1 MSFAVWL
8 TGLSG
13 SGKSAIAR
21 ELVRQLHGRGVDAA
35 VLESDVLRTQLTP
48 YPSYEERERDLFYAA
63 LVHLGRFLVEH
74 RTPVL
79 FDATA
84 NLRAYRDA
92 ARKAIPRFAEV
103 FVDTPL
109 ETCAARDPKGLYRQA
124 REGKSSTL
132 PGLQA
137 AYQPPLAPELT
148 LRGDLG
154 TPEGAAGA
162 VIVLLERRGWLAP
175 ELVSMSP

>member
-21 ELVRQLHGRGVDAA
+21 ELVGRLHARGIEAA

-48 YPSYEERERDLFYAA
+48 FPSYGAGERDFFYAA
-63 LVHLGRFLVEH
+63 LAHLGAYVAGEGR
-74 RTPVL
+74 PVV

-84 NLRAYRDA
+84 NRRAYRDA
-92 ARKAIPRFAEV
+92 ARAKITRFAEV

-109 ETCAARDPKGLYRQA
+109 EVCAARDPKGLYRAA
-124 REGKSSTL
+124 REGRSATL
-132 PGLQA
+132 PGIQA
-137 AYQPPLAPELT
+137 AYEAPLAPALV
-148 LRGDLG
+148 LRGDRG
-154 TPEGAAGA
+154 TPADSAGVVAAW
-162 VIVLLERRGWLAP
+162 LEKRGWLGVIDSKPA
-175 ELVSMSP
+175 

>member
-21 ELVRQLHGRGVDAA
+21 ELLALLHARGLDAA
-35 VLESDVLRTQLTP
+35 VLESDVMRTQLTP
-48 YPSYEERERDLFYAA
+48 FASYAPPERDFFYAA
-63 LVHLGRFLVEH
+63 LAQLGAHVVAQGR
-74 RTPVL
+74 PVI

-92 ARKAIPRFAEV
+92 ARSSIARFAEV

-109 ETCAARDPKGLYRQA
+109 EVCAVRDPKGLYRAA
-124 REGKSSTL
+124 REGRSAAL
-132 PGLQA
+132 PGVQA
-137 AYQPPLAPELT
+137 VYEPPGAPEVVVH
-148 LRGDLG
+148 GDRG
-154 TPEGAAGA
+154 TPAEAAA
-162 VIVLLERRGWLAP
+162 VITGWLEARGWLG
-175 ELVSMSP
+175 

>member
-21 ELVRQLHGRGVDAA
+21 QLLALLHARGLDAA

-48 YPSYEERERDLFYAA
+48 FARYEARERDFFYAA
-63 LVHLGRFLVEH
+63 LAQLGAYVAGQGR
-74 RTPVL
+74 PVL

-92 ARKAIPRFAEV
+92 ARRRIARFAEV

-109 ETCAARDPKGLYRQA
+109 EVCAARDPKGLYRAA
-124 REGKSSTL
+124 REGKSATL
-132 PGLQA
+132 PGAQVP
-137 AYQPPLAPELT
+137 YEPPAAPEVVVH
-148 LRGDLG
+148 GDRG
-154 TPEGAAGA
+154 TPAEAAA
-162 VIVLLERRGWLAP
+162 VIAGWLEARGWLG
-175 ELVSMSP
+175 